1 MNENKQEGLVN
12 KEESSR
18 RYWEG
23 LELGNEKKA
32 ELSHDFLKQKNT
44 KNYFFIIFR

>member
-23 LELGNEKKA
+23 LELGNEKK
-32 ELSHDFLKQKNT
+32 LNSLMIFKNRRIQKLFFH
-44 KNYFFIIFR
+44 YF